1 MEMIHNYFTNEQL
14 TGLALVFGTA
24 GLWSYLKRRHLPPGP
39 MALPIIGSVEVLK
52 HSLNDTFHEL
62 MSSTVKVYGPIVNI
76 SEVFGHV
83 YIAVNDADE
92 CKRLLTDTTTF
103 VRPDDFSKAT
113 EGIMDHALFV
123 YPTNEVWKTHRKL
136 LQPAFGPSHLRH
148 AARVSV
154 ETTKELME
162 IWSPILS
169 KQDHVVVNLKEILV
183 CVTLDIIGKVAF
195 GETMNAVKNATAWK
209 ELEVMTKD
217 IYGIRS
223 ITPKF
228 LWGLFGV
235 SNSAPFLVKAR
246 NAVYEKIDGFSE
258 KRLQQIRNKD
268 IEQKGWQMDV
278 LQRLLLSREQGL
290 LTDEEIRGEMIGFFL
305 AGHET
310 TSNTLTFVFY
320 ELAKN
325 AHILDKLYEEVSNID
340 LDVAESSIMEVLPK
354 QKYLDN
360 VLREVQRLYSIV
372 PMTDRKNTK
381 PVNVLGYDFP
391 PNTHFLVNFCGMHV
405 HEKYYTLPLE
415 FNPDRWDKPV
425 HPNAYMPFSD
435 GPHNCI
441 GQKMS
446 VIEAKIVII
455 KLVQNYRF
463 EILSDKPLKIG
474 SDITTHLKELP
485 MKITKR

>member
-39 MALPIIGSVEVLK
+39 MALPIIGSVEVL
-52 HSLNDTFHEL
+52 N
-62 MSSTVKVYGPIVNI
+62 
-76 SEVFGHV
+76 HV

-113 EGIMDHALFV
+113 E
-123 YPTNEVWKTHRKL
+123 
-136 LQPAFGPSHLRH
+136 
-148 AARVSV
+148 
-154 ETTKELME
+154 
-162 IWSPILS
+162 
-169 KQDHVVVNLKEILV
+169 
-183 CVTLDIIGKVAF
+183 GKVAF

-246 NAVYEKIDGFSE
+246 NAVYEKIDRFSE

-485 MKITKR
+485 MKITK